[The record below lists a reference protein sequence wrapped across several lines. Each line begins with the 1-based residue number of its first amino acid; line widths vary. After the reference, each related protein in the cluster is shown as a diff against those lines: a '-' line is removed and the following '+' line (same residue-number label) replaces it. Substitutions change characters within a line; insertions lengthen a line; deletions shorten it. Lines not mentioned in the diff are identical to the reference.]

1 MEEKDV
7 QVRCSIDYEELEDG
21 NFCHYKFAVP
31 VEDLQDGYTIGNNHS
46 FRCTINDELK
56 FINIVA
62 LEVSTVREV
71 EFEGHEE
78 PVLCMVYFFI
88 GMHPMTPDEFE
99 DFKKEVEEQRQKYEE
114 EMAKQKEE
122 SEVEDV
128 EIVEEEKTILDLTR
142 KDK

>member
-31 VEDLQDGYTIGNNHS
+31 VEDLQDGYTIGNSHS

-71 EFEGHEE
+71 EFEGCEE
-78 PVLCMVYFFI
+78 PILCMVYFFI

-128 EIVEEEKTILDLTR
+128 KIVEEEKTILDLTR